1 MRALLAAVIIAL
13 VLAATPAL
21 ASGKKPDATQGIY
34 VAMLYE
40 KLLDKTPAFEDW
52 VRSSPK
58 YAKTELYD
66 RPQYLKDE
74 VDKMYDTYNLLTVTE
89 PIVLDV
95 NAKITAYSPLG
106 KGFLVQN
113 FNDMTYFNYT
123 YMGQRYALIPNG
135 VASYQWLKC
144 PADLSDSIAR
154 EMSENQ
160 TVRLTMT
167 LTPQGADPHPI
178 QMDGRTYKLVMAEIS
193 KIELWS
199 KDNSYI
205 VWDTQ
210 FNSTDSKT
218 KSLLNLHP

>member
-1 MRALLAAVIIAL
+1 MRALLAALLILLI
-13 VLAATPAL
+13 ATPAF
-21 ASGKKPDATQGIY
+21 ASGKKPDATQSIY

-40 KLLDKTPAFEDW
+40 KLLGKTPGFEDW

-58 YAKTELYD
+58 YAKIELYD

-74 VDKMYDTYNLLTVTE
+74 VEKMYDTYNLLTVTE

-95 NAKITAYSPLG
+95 NAKITSYSPLG

-144 PADLSDSIAR
+144 PPELAASIAR
-154 EMSENQ
+154 EMNPDNN
-160 TVRLTMT
+160 TVRLTLT
-167 LTPQGADPHPI
+167 LTPQGADPNPI

-199 KDNSYI
+199 KDNSFV

-210 FNSTDSKT
+210 FNSTDVKT

>member
-1 MRALLAAVIIAL
+1 MRPLLAA
-13 VLAATPAL
+13 LAILLLLTTTAE
-21 ASGKKPDATQGIY
+21 ASGKKPDLTQGIY

-40 KLLDKTPAFEDW
+40 KLLNKTPAFEQW
-52 VRSSPK
+52 VRSSPG
-58 YAKTELYD
+58 YNKTEMYD

-74 VDKMYDTYNLLTVTE
+74 VEKMYDTYNLLTVTE

-95 NAKITAYSPLG
+95 KAKITAYSPLG

-144 PADLSDSIAR
+144 PPELADSITR
-154 EMSENQ
+154 QMGDDN

-167 LTPQGADPHPI
+167 LTPQGADPNPI

-199 KDNSYI
+199 KDNNYT

-210 FNSTDSKT
+210 FNSTDVKAKT
-218 KSLLNLHP
+218 LLNLHP